1 VKFIA
6 NMTRKKG
13 DPRIIKT
20 GPSSMGASDRL
31 AKGLGWFSIG
41 LGLVQLI
48 APERITRA
56 LGMDGMEPLM
66 RAYGAREIGTGVVT
80 LSPDKQTGLWMR
92 VAGDLL
98 DIATL
103 STALHWGN
111 PKRDNAKI
119 AMAMVVGVTAIDV
132 VAALA
137 LSARHREGSG
147 QRRGFANRSGFPRG
161 LESARGSA
169 RDFKPNGRSHGGP
182 ELARTSRSSR
192 TAG

>member
-1 VKFIA
+1 MKFLA
-6 NMTRKKG
+6 NWARNKG
-13 DPRIIKT
+13 DPKILKT

-31 AKGLGWFSIG
+31 AKSLGWFSIG

-48 APERITRA
+48 APQRITSA
-56 LGMDGMEPLM
+56 LGMEGMEPLM

-80 LSPDKQTGLWMR
+80 LSPDKRTGLWMR

-103 STALHWGN
+103 APALHWAN
-111 PKRDNAKI
+111 PKRDNARM

-132 VAALA
+132 VGALA
-137 LSARHREGSG
+137 LSARHREGTG
-147 QRRGFANRSGFPRG
+147 QRRGFANRSGFPKG

-169 RDFKPNGRSHGGP
+169 RGFKPNGRSHDGP
-182 ELARTSRSSR
+182 ELARSGSSR
-192 TAG
+192 TVR